1 MVAPSHFLGR
11 PTSSFPSPFNSW
23 DKTGGVFVPYRKQ
36 AWGRVQTPV
45 VTLVSVTS
53 DFQPTPFSS
62 PSRTPCLEAGQT
74 KLGTRIGQEL
84 LWLPGSLCRRAGP
97 AHTCG
102 CTQRTPRLLRMC
114 EAASRGLPGCSGV
127 RQGARQLDR
136 GPRLAGPACQHLHGP
151 KFTETSQPTPI
162 PPRHTKQRDG
172 RASLPRPPGS
182 HLPTGGMLTVRP
194 CPARPCP
201 PAWASVLLWPPRGLW
216 TGEVTAPSTPS
227 SSIRYPLSEP
237 GPIPMGPL
245 LSHLRRPVTPAG
257 WH

>member
-1 MVAPSHFLGR
+1 MGL
-11 PTSSFPSPFNSW
+11 
-23 DKTGGVFVPYRKQ
+23 
-36 AWGRVQTPV
+36 
-45 VTLVSVTS
+45 
-53 DFQPTPFSS
+53 
-62 PSRTPCLEAGQT
+62 
-74 KLGTRIGQEL
+74 
-84 LWLPGSLCRRAGP
+84 
-97 AHTCG
+97 AHTRG

-136 GPRLAGPACQHLHGP
+136 GPRLAGPACQHQHGP
-151 KFTETSQPTPI
+151 KLTEVSQPTPI
-162 PPRHTKQRDG
+162 PPHHTKQCEG

-237 GPIPMGPL
+237 CPIPMAPL
-245 LSHLRRPVTPAG
+245 LSHLRKPVTPDWLALKA
-257 WH
+257 WWVTSRPPRLS